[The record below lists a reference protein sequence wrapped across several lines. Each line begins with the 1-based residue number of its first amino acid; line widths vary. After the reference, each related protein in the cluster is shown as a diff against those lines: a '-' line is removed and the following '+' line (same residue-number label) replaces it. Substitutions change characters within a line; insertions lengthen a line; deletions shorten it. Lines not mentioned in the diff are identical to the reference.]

1 MTGAGLCRQHRAL
14 AERPGATVDEASE
27 EQTAGARESEM
38 VSRRRRPFAV
48 TPSPA
53 VSQAMNERI
62 QRELQGRIEAFATDL
77 TEILRRTVADSVAE
91 VLGGVRR
98 PRSAA
103 PAPRGRKIEA
113 ARAARAEA
121 LFREVTRK
129 GDRRIEQIAKSM
141 RISTKELK
149 APMGRLL
156 KAKRV
161 KRTGAA
167 RGTRYRAA

>member
-1 MTGAGLCRQHRAL
+1 
-14 AERPGATVDEASE
+14 
-27 EQTAGARESEM
+27 
-38 VSRRRRPFAV
+38 
-48 TPSPA
+48 
-53 VSQAMNERI
+53 MNERI
-62 QRELQGRIEAFATDL
+62 QRELQDRIEAFAADV
-77 TEILRRTVADSVAE
+77 TEILRRAVADSVAE
-91 VLGGVRR
+91 VLGGSRQR
-98 PRSAA
+98 KNAA
-103 PAPRGRKIEA
+103 GAPRGGRTEA

-121 LFREVTRK
+121 LFREVQRK
-129 GDRRIEQIAKSM
+129 GDRRIEEIAKSM